1 MINAQTSFKNS
12 KSYRQENI
20 LILLLIINSFLRS
33 KDIDIS
39 LVKSVFFFFFF
50 VLSLFL
56 LKYLLLEGRKG
67 YLFENLNAKNT
78 EKSDKLQ
85 NNIRLLGPRYKGLNC
100 LIVV

>member
-20 LILLLIINSFLRS
+20 LILLLIINSFLSS

-39 LVKSVFFFFFF
+39 LVKSVFFFF